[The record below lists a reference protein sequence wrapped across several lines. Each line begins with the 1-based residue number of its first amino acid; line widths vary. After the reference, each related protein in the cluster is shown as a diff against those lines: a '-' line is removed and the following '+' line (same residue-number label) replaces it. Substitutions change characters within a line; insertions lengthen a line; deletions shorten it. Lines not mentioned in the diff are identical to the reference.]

1 MDFEKARARL
11 IEDISREV
19 KDKCVLKAMTA
30 VPREQFVPS
39 EYREA
44 AYEDGPLPIGF
55 GQTISQPLIIAMMT
69 EALGLTGGEKV
80 LEIGTGSG
88 YQTGVLAELAGFVV
102 TTERIPPLA
111 EKAKNLLSSLGYG
124 NVEVR
129 VAGEALGCPDE
140 APYDAII
147 VTAAAPQIP
156 PDLLAQLKIGGIMVI
171 PIGSRYLQELYKIT
185 RGNKKNTVQN
195 LGGCRFVPLIGKGA
209 WEN

>member
-1 MDFEKARARL
+1 MMDFEKARARL

-19 KDKCVLKAMTA
+19 KEKSVLKAMTA

-88 YQTGVLAELAGFVV
+88 YQAGILAELAGAAWSFDAYDS
-102 TTERIPPLA
+102 T
-111 EKAKNLLSSLGYG
+111 
-124 NVEVR
+124 
-129 VAGEALGCPDE
+129 
-140 APYDAII
+140 APYFETEA
-147 VTAAAPQIP
+147 
-156 PDLLAQLKIGGIMVI
+156 
-171 PIGSRYLQELYKIT
+171 
-185 RGNKKNTVQN
+185 
-195 LGGCRFVPLIGKGA
+195 
-209 WEN
+209 